1 MRTFAFLCL
10 CVFVAAQAIGQ
21 TRTVSISV
29 LVKDSRT
36 DGVVKGAVVKVLSD
50 GKVLGASVT
59 SPMGEAYFTVP
70 ISITSVRE
78 SEAFCPGS
86 FILSSP
92 YPNPSDGPV
101 SMGLQIPVSGRLDI
115 LVYNVLGE
123 VVYEKRF
130 HTPPGGYILSID
142 LKGLADGLY
151 LVQAR
156 SERETKVR
164 KFLKIG
170 NAKSGFSVQPSCMMV
185 PSGERGIVHVAKRVR
200 TSDVLEFVA
209 YTDVESRV
217 KVGGTWSDEVAGFAR
232 DTVEVRSDTTVVLYL
247 EERPAAIYGN
257 YKAPVEEVRRSG
269 RKFMVGQVGRY
280 APGFRMAK
288 HLIDR
293 GEIGELFFV
302 ESEYAHDYRRVP
314 GVGGWR
320 KDPML
325 RREPFLGGGC
335 HPVDLLRWI
344 AGDPHEVFAYANHKA
359 LKDWPVDDCTIAIF
373 KFPQDVLGKVLV
385 SIGCRRPY
393 TMRSVFYGDRGTI
406 IADNTSPYIQIY
418 REDFVTGQAG
428 PEFAQIPVNTAS
440 HNVQREVEELVEA
453 ILQDKPVETDVVE
466 GAKTVAA
473 CLAAVR
479 STKSGR
485 PEKIEYP
492 F

>member
-50 GKVLGASVT
+50 GEVLGASVT

-101 SMGLQIPVSGRLDI
+101 SMGLQIPVSGSLDI

-217 KVGGTWSDEVAGFAR
+217 KVDGTWSDEVAGFAR

-257 YKAPVEEVRRSG
+257 YKAPKAEVPPVVDGDPDDACWELAPWAPIDQLWLGTRPSPDDFSGRYKIVWTPEALHYLVEIVDDSLSDVYSDPLKNYWKDDCLELFIDEDRSGGDHTYNFNAFAYHIALDYHVVDLTPSRRPALFDDHITVRRRDFG
-269 RKFMVGQVGRY
+269 RTSYWEVDVKIYDDSF
-280 APGFRMAK
+280 
-288 HLIDR
+288 H
-293 GEIGELFFV
+293 
-302 ESEYAHDYRRVP
+302 
-314 GVGGWR
+314 
-320 KDPML
+320 
-325 RREPFLGGGC
+325 LGGQNE
-335 HPVDLLRWI
+335 PVVLHAYKRLGYAVAYCDADGTGERESFMGSIFISGEDKNVAWRDASVFGTLELLR
-344 AGDPHEVFAYANHKA
+344 
-359 LKDWPVDDCTIAIF
+359 
-373 KFPQDVLGKVLV
+373 
-385 SIGCRRPY
+385 
-393 TMRSVFYGDRGTI
+393 
-406 IADNTSPYIQIY
+406 
-418 REDFVTGQAG
+418 
-428 PEFAQIPVNTAS
+428 
-440 HNVQREVEELVEA
+440 
-453 ILQDKPVETDVVE
+453 
-466 GAKTVAA
+466 
-473 CLAAVR
+473 
-479 STKSGR
+479 
-485 PEKIEYP
+485 
-492 F
+492 